1 MNTNTQL
8 QKHSWII
15 AGLLVL
21 ALSSTAM
28 TGCQNRIN
36 PSAVEP
42 QNQTTSGIV
51 NSTFV
56 DVDGLFVTPTKV
68 IASYPTE
75 NVDLGYDA
83 CAGEPQLLDGTLYTF
98 TYHGRSDGYD
108 DTWTTAWD
116 QTTGKKLWSACTN
129 ADTLSNAAFHS
140 DGKHLFYVSAVLS
153 FDSKLSRTVTSRSI
167 TCLDKATGVTL
178 WKNAMTVAS
187 PFMFQF
193 YSDIAMHINKQ
204 NNMIDRVY
212 ILSEEVEQLPLPPD
226 NQTTF
231 LEVTPKVRNPGIY
244 ILDGANG
251 KLLGRIDL
259 PALSTFSYN
268 GKQLLCDGTTLYA
281 SIPESTEA
289 ESPAEK
295 SSLMAFDLTTNKAL
309 WQEGVDGE
317 GIDLVKQGNMLVFI
331 RSAAFI
337 DDWIDVWQIDATATS
352 ARRLW
357 TRKTGKSQSAYHSFS
372 FAVDNVFVYL
382 PGDRGTLRA
391 LELATGNETW
401 EQRFAPYETGGW
413 DTPKNLYPNMTLTIT
428 RDILYV
434 EDGGGLV
441 TALDPATGD
450 EFWNKRIS
458 QVGWGQTYTAN
469 MFVMQVVDKGLLII
483 AWDGNVKSWAIDA
496 ESSAA
501 GEKVIK
507 EYYKCVNEKNAAG
520 MKKCTIPG
528 TGNPWEFDKLEY
540 VKLISV
546 SERQSREA
554 GTKVFVVIL
563 DVKYKQGDAGG
574 SVPTSGKYT
583 WYYLLKR
590 YNATSPWLICD
601 WGGDEY

>member
-1 MNTNTQL
+1 MNAHKQP
-8 QKHSWII
+8 QKHTWTI

-21 ALSSTAM
+21 ALSSTAI
-28 TGCQNRIN
+28 TGCQNRID
-36 PSAVEP
+36 PATVEP

-56 DVDGLFVTPTKV
+56 DVDGLFVMPTKV

-83 CAGEPQLLDGTLYTF
+83 CAGMPQFLDGIIYTF
-98 TYHGRSDGYD
+98 TYHSNGNDED
-108 DTWTTAWD
+108 VWTTAWER
-116 QTTGKKLWSACTN
+116 TTGKKLWSVLTN
-129 ADTLSNAAFHS
+129 AAEYTTPYATFSS
-140 DGKHLFYVSAVLS
+140 DGKHLFFIRRDPAKN
-153 FDSKLSRTVTSRSI
+153 FRTSI
-167 TCLDKATGVTL
+167 VCLDKTTGATVWEYPPITESPFSFNALGSIVVHINSRSHMADRIYMIGEEARYTTLPPITAQEERRQGIWIWDAATGKVL
-178 WKNAMTVAS
+178 
-187 PFMFQF
+187 
-193 YSDIAMHINKQ
+193 DHINW
-204 NNMIDRVY
+204 
-212 ILSEEVEQLPLPPD
+212 
-226 NQTTF
+226 
-231 LEVTPKVRNPGIY
+231 
-244 ILDGANG
+244 
-251 KLLGRIDL
+251 
-259 PALSTFSYN
+259 PALSTLSGNN
-268 GKQLLCDGTTLYA
+268 GQLLCDGTTLYA

-295 SSLMAFDLTTNKAL
+295 SSLVAFDLTTNKAL

-317 GIDLVKQGNMLVFI
+317 GTDLVKQGNMLVFI
-331 RSAAFI
+331 RSAASI

-352 ARRLW
+352 AKGLW
-357 TRKTGKSQSAYHSFS
+357 TRKTGDSQSAYHSFS
-372 FAVDNVFVYL
+372 FAVDNTFVYL

-391 LELATGNETW
+391 LELTTGNEAW
-401 EQRFAPYETGGW
+401 EQRFASYKTGGF
-413 DTPKNLYPNMTLTIT
+413 DMPKNLYPNMTLTTT

-458 QVGWGQTYTAN
+458 QVGWSQTHTAN
-469 MFVMQVVDKGLLII
+469 MFVMQLVDKGFFII
-483 AWDGNVKSWAIDA
+483 AWDGNVKLWAIDA

-507 EYYKCVNEKNAAG
+507 EYFRCVNEKDAAG

-528 TGNPWEFDKLEY
+528 TGNPWDFDKLEY
-540 VKLISV
+540 AKLISV

-554 GTKVFVVIL
+554 GTKVFVVTL
-563 DVKYKQGDAGG
+563 DLKYKQGDAGG

-590 YNATSPWLICD
+590 DNATSPWLICD
-601 WGGDEY
+601 WSGDEY

>member
-1 MNTNTQL
+1 MNKQ
-8 QKHSWII
+8 SWKRTWVIT
-15 AGLLVL
+15 GLLVL
-21 ALSSTAM
+21 ALSSTAI
-28 TGCQNRIN
+28 TGCQNRID
-36 PSAVEP
+36 PATVEP

-56 DVDGLFVTPTKV
+56 DVDGLFMTPTK
-68 IASYPTE
+68 IITSYPTE
-75 NVDLGYDA
+75 NISLGYDA
-83 CAGEPQLLDGTLYTF
+83 CAGGPQLLDGTLYTF

-116 QTTGKKLWSACTN
+116 QTKGKKLWSACTN

-140 DGKHLFYVSAVLS
+140 DGKHIFYVSAVLG

-167 TCLDKATGVTL
+167 VCLDKATGTTL

-193 YSDIAMHINKQ
+193 YGDIAMHINKQ

-212 ILSEEVEQLPLPPD
+212 ILGEEVEQLPLPPD

-231 LEVTPKVRNPGIY
+231 LKVTPKVRNPGIY
-244 ILDGANG
+244 ILDGTNG

-268 GKQLLCDGTTLYA
+268 GRQLLCDGTTLYA

-295 SSLMAFDLTTNKAL
+295 SSLVAFDLTTNKTL

-317 GIDLVKQGNMLVFI
+317 GMDLVKQGNMLVFI

-352 ARRLW
+352 AKRLW
-357 TRKTGKSQSAYHSFS
+357 TRKTGKPQSAYHSFS
-372 FAVDNVFVYL
+372 FAVDNTFVYL

-391 LELATGNETW
+391 LELATGNEAW

>member
-1 MNTNTQL
+1 MDTNRQS
-8 QKHSWII
+8 QKRVWVI

-36 PSAVEP
+36 PSVVER

-68 IASYPTE
+68 IVSYPTE
-75 NVDLGYDA
+75 NVNLGYDT
-83 CAGEPQLLDGTLYTF
+83 CAGVSQLLDGTLYTF
-98 TYHGRSDGYD
+98 TYHDRSDGYQ

-116 QTTGKKLWSACTN
+116 QTTGKKLWSVCTN
-129 ADTLSNAAFHS
+129 ADTYSATTFHS

-153 FDSKLSRTVTSRSI
+153 LNNKSSRTVTSRSI
-167 TCLDKATGVTL
+167 ACLDKATGVTL

-187 PFMFQF
+187 PFIFEL
-193 YSDIAMHINKQ
+193 YSNITMHINKQ
-204 NNMIDRVY
+204 SNVVDRVY
-212 ILSEEVEQLPLPPD
+212 VLGEEVEQLPLPPD

-231 LEVTPKVRNPGIY
+231 LEVMPKVRNPGIY
-244 ILDGANG
+244 ILDGTNG

-259 PALSTFSYN
+259 PALFTGSLY
-268 GKQLLCDGTTLYA
+268 GGQLLCDDTTLYA
-281 SIPESTEA
+281 IISEPTEV
-289 ESPAEK
+289 ESPAER
-295 SSLMAFDLTTNKAL
+295 SFLVAFDLTRNKML
-309 WQEGVDGE
+309 WKESIDGE
-317 GIDLVKQGNMLVFI
+317 GTDLVKQGNILVFI
-331 RSAAFI
+331 HSAASI
-337 DDWIDVWQIDATATS
+337 NDWIDVWQIDATATS
-352 ARRLW
+352 AKRLW
-357 TRKTGKSQSAYHSFS
+357 TRKTGESQSAYHVFS
-372 FAVDNVFVYL
+372 FAVDNTFVYL
-382 PGDRGTLRA
+382 QGDKGTLRA
-391 LELATGNETW
+391 LELTTGNEAW
-401 EQRFAPYETGGW
+401 EQRFASYKTGGW
-413 DTPKNLYPNMTLTIT
+413 DMPQNLYPNMTLTIT

-441 TALDPATGD
+441 AALDPATGD

-458 QVGWGQTYTAN
+458 QVGWGQTHTAN

-501 GEKVIK
+501 AEKVIK

-574 SVPTSGKYT
+574 SVEPSGKYT

-590 YNATSPWLICD
+590 GNATSPWLICD

>member
-1 MNTNTQL
+1 MNKESP
-8 QKHSWII
+8 KHTWVIT
-15 AGLLVL
+15 GLLVL
-21 ALSSTAM
+21 ALLSTAI
-28 TGCQNRIN
+28 TGCQNRID
-36 PSAVEP
+36 PATVEP

-56 DVDGLFVTPTKV
+56 DVDGLFMTPTKV
-68 IASYPTE
+68 ITSYPTE
-75 NVDLGYDA
+75 NISLGYDA
-83 CAGEPQLLDGTLYTF
+83 CAGGPQLLDGTLYTF

-140 DGKHLFYVSAVLS
+140 DGKHIFYVSAVLG

-167 TCLDKATGVTL
+167 ACLDKATGTTL

-212 ILSEEVEQLPLPPD
+212 ILGEEVEQLPLPPD

-231 LEVTPKVRNPGIY
+231 LEVTPKVRKPGIY
-244 ILDGANG
+244 ILDGTNG

-268 GKQLLCDGTTLYA
+268 GRQLLCDGTTLYA
-281 SIPESTEA
+281 SIPEFTEA

-295 SSLMAFDLTTNKAL
+295 SSLVAFDLTTNKTL

-317 GIDLVKQGNMLVFI
+317 GMDLVKQGNMLVFI

-352 ARRLW
+352 AKRLW

-372 FAVDNVFVYL
+372 FAVDNTFVYL

-391 LELATGNETW
+391 LELATGNEAW
-401 EQRFAPYETGGW
+401 EQRFAPYKTGGL
-413 DTPKNLYPNMTLTIT
+413 DMPQNLYPNMTLTIT

-441 TALDPATGD
+441 AALDPATGD

-458 QVGWGQTYTAN
+458 QVGWGQTHTAN

-496 ESSAA
+496 ESSTAA
-501 GEKVIK
+501 EKVIK

-520 MKKCTIPG
+520 MKQYTIPRL
-528 TGNPWEFDKLEY
+528 GNPWEFDKLEY
-540 VKLISV
+540 ANLISV

-590 YNATSPWLICD
+590 DNATSPWLICD

>member
-1 MNTNTQL
+1 MNKQ
-8 QKHSWII
+8 SWKRTWVIT
-15 AGLLVL
+15 GLLVL
-21 ALSSTAM
+21 ALSSTAI
-28 TGCQNRIN
+28 TGCQNRID
-36 PSAVEP
+36 PATVEP

-56 DVDGLFVTPTKV
+56 DVDGLFMTPTK
-68 IASYPTE
+68 IITSYPTE
-75 NVDLGYDA
+75 NISLGYDA
-83 CAGEPQLLDGTLYTF
+83 CAGGPQLLDGTLYTF

-140 DGKHLFYVSAVLS
+140 DEKHIFYVSAVLG

-167 TCLDKATGVTL
+167 VCLDKATGTTL

-193 YSDIAMHINKQ
+193 YGDIAMHINKQ

-212 ILSEEVEQLPLPPD
+212 ILGEEVEQLPLPPD

-244 ILDGANG
+244 ILDGTNG

-268 GKQLLCDGTTLYA
+268 GRQLLCDGTTLYA

-289 ESPAEK
+289 ESSAEK
-295 SSLMAFDLTTNKAL
+295 SSLVAFDLTTNKTL

-317 GIDLVKQGNMLVFI
+317 GMDLVKQGNMLVFI

-352 ARRLW
+352 AKRLW

-372 FAVDNVFVYL
+372 FAVDNTFVYL

-391 LELATGNETW
+391 LELATGNEAW
-401 EQRFAPYETGGW
+401 EQRFAPYKTGGL
-413 DTPKNLYPNMTLTIT
+413 DMPQNLYPNMTLTIT

-441 TALDPATGD
+441 TALNPATGD

-458 QVGWGQTYTAN
+458 QVGWGQTHTAN

-501 GEKVIK
+501 AEKVIK

-520 MKKCTIPG
+520 MKKCTIPRL
-528 TGNPWEFDKLEY
+528 GNPWEFDKLEY
-540 VKLISV
+540 ANLISV

-554 GTKVFVVIL
+554 GMKVFLVIL

-590 YNATSPWLICD
+590 DNATSPWLICD